1 MSLEK
6 LIRPK
11 SIAIVGVTDKLGFG
25 RSAALSIV
33 KSKDTDRVYY
43 VNPKREELFGRKCYK
58 TIQEVPEIVDCIVVC
73 TPRNVVPSV
82 LKDSAELGTKAAV
95 VYASGFAEEGT
106 EEGTDLENQLIEIS
120 NTYDMKILGPNC
132 MGLLNCIDKVNLWAG
147 GSKWDLDTKKPGI
160 GIVGQSGFITAEI
173 VSSDYFNI
181 SYGFSTGN
189 GNIVTLEDAVDFLVD
204 DNYASVIAIYL
215 EGLKNPQKF
224 IDALKRAAQKRKP
237 VIILKSG
244 RSEKGAIS
252 AASHTGNLAGSSK
265 AFESIFE
272 KYGVISVE
280 NLEQFMCL
288 AQAFSVLDGNLPTNS
303 NFAAINFSGGENT
316 ICADLAEENGVELAE
331 ISTETKEEMKKYL
344 PGFATPKNPLDATTA
359 LFHEK
364 DMIVGL
370 LHTFEKDSS
379 VGFTMVGANIRD
391 EENEMHETLCQ
402 AVSEAREQG
411 LKKPVFAVPTLEG
424 NRYLDYRTRLED
436 NQVPIM
442 SSVGTTFTC
451 FNKMAKFIDYDYLKR
466 TLEFKAVKKRESNNV
481 VALSELDSKIEMKKY
496 GVPVPGQGNAK
507 SIDELDEI
515 LKYIKYPV
523 VLKINSSEILHK
535 SDVGGVKIG
544 IKNRDE
550 AVDAYNEI
558 LTNVKKAKPDA
569 NIDGIL
575 VQEMVESG
583 IEIII
588 GITNDDQFG
597 PMLLVGLGGV
607 FVEVF
612 KDTTLYPLPINH
624 DEAIMMLK
632 KLKSFKL
639 LNGYRGSEP
648 CDIDA
653 LADMMVKL
661 GKYAYENKDEVK
673 EIDLNPVFVYPKGKG
688 VCAVDA
694 LIVKYK

>member
-1 MSLEK
+1 
-6 LIRPK
+6 
-11 SIAIVGVTDKLGFG
+11 
-25 RSAALSIV
+25 
-33 KSKDTDRVYY
+33 
-43 VNPKREELFGRKCYK
+43 
-58 TIQEVPEIVDCIVVC
+58 
-73 TPRNVVPSV
+73 
-82 LKDSAELGTKAAV
+82 
-95 VYASGFAEEGT
+95 
-106 EEGTDLENQLIEIS
+106 
-120 NTYDMKILGPNC
+120 
-132 MGLLNCIDKVNLWAG
+132 
-147 GSKWDLDTKKPGI
+147 
-160 GIVGQSGFITAEI
+160 
-173 VSSDYFNI
+173 
-181 SYGFSTGN
+181 
-189 GNIVTLEDAVDFLVD
+189 
-204 DNYASVIAIYL
+204 
-215 EGLKNPQKF
+215 
-224 IDALKRAAQKRKP
+224 
-237 VIILKSG
+237 
-244 RSEKGAIS
+244 
-252 AASHTGNLAGSSK
+252 
-265 AFESIFE
+265 
-272 KYGVISVE
+272 
-280 NLEQFMCL
+280 
-288 AQAFSVLDGNLPTNS
+288 
-303 NFAAINFSGGENT
+303 
-316 ICADLAEENGVELAE
+316 
-331 ISTETKEEMKKYL
+331 
-344 PGFATPKNPLDATTA
+344 
-359 LFHEK
+359 
-364 DMIVGL
+364 
-370 LHTFEKDSS
+370 
-379 VGFTMVGANIRD
+379 
-391 EENEMHETLCQ
+391 
-402 AVSEAREQG
+402 
-411 LKKPVFAVPTLEG
+411 
-424 NRYLDYRTRLED
+424 
-436 NQVPIM
+436 M

-451 FNKMAKFIDYDYLKR
+451 FNKMAKFIDYDYSKR

-544 IKNRDE
+544 IENRDE